1 MSGAF
6 TAPVVDADTDAEVPW
21 MATSF
26 VVGLSL
32 HSAAGAHGPL
42 PEDALR
48 MLTAGLAEAPVSVH
62 GAGVIHRDLRPA
74 NVLLALDGPHVID
87 HRRDG
92 AHLHRIADRLG
103 ALHVAGTGAGAASHP
118 VRAAGCGC

>member
-1 MSGAF
+1 M
-6 TAPVVDADTDAEVPW
+6 DADTDAEVPW

-32 HSAAGAHGPL
+32 YSAVTTHGPL

-48 MLTAGLAEAPVSVH
+48 MLTAGLAEALLSVH
-62 GAGVIHRDLRPA
+62 GAGVIHRVLKPA

-87 HRRDG
+87 FGIARATDG
-92 AHLHRIADRLG
+92 T
-103 ALHVAGTGAGAASHP
+103 ALTSPG
-118 VRAAGCGC
+118 R